1 MTQGLRNRRERCPGE
16 SPVESSA
23 TVVVEHHVEIAA
35 DRARVWHA
43 LTEPAS
49 VVVWDVGIIAPMDA
63 PPDYPQPGQVVRW
76 RYRLLGFPTTL
87 VDRPQEVVPQ
97 VRLRTLIALAFL
109 RIDETYTLEPV
120 PGSPEGTRLTAKLC
134 LSNTLPLFSRAFD
147 RHLGRGLASSTVSE
161 SLGAIRDFCEK
172 NRRNA

>member
-1 MTQGLRNRRERCPGE
+1 MSTATQLL
-16 SPVESSA
+16 
-23 TVVVEHHVEIAA
+23 VEHSVEIAA

-49 VVVWDVGIIAPMDA
+49 VVVWDVGIIAPLDA

-87 VDRPQEVVPQ
+87 IDRPQEVVPHL
-97 VRLRTLIALAFL
+97 RLRTLIALAFL
-109 RIDETYTLEPV
+109 RIDETYTLESL
-120 PGSPEGTRLTAKLC
+120 PGVAEGTRLTAQLL
-134 LSNTLPLFSRAFD
+134 LSNTLPIFSGAFD
-147 RHLGRGLASSTVSE
+147 RHLGRALASSTVSE

>member
-1 MTQGLRNRRERCPGE
+1 MSTVQ
-16 SPVESSA
+16 VE
-23 TVVVEHHVEIAA
+23 VEHHVEIAA

-49 VVVWDVGIIAPMDA
+49 VVVWDVGIIAPLDA
-63 PPDYPQPGQVVRW
+63 PADYPRPGQVVRW

-109 RIDETYTLEPV
+109 RIDETYTLQAL
-120 PGSPEGTRLTAKLC
+120 PGRPEGTRLTAQLY
-134 LSNTLPLFSRAFD
+134 LSNTLPMFSGAFD
-147 RHLGRGLASSTVSE
+147 RHVGRSLASSTVCE

-172 NRRNA
+172 NRRNS

>member
-1 MTQGLRNRRERCPGE
+1 M
-16 SPVESSA
+16 SSGRV
-23 TVVVEHHVEIAA
+23 TVEHSVEIAA
-35 DRARVWHA
+35 DPARVWHA

-49 VVVWDVGIIAPMDA
+49 VVVWDVGIIAPLDA

-76 RYRLLGFPTTL
+76 RYRLLGVPTIL

-109 RIDETYTLEPV
+109 RIDETYTLEPLA
-120 PGSPEGTRLTAKLC
+120 GSREGTRLTAQLY
-134 LSNTLPLFSRAFD
+134 LSNTLPVFNGLFD
-147 RHLGRGLASSTVSE
+147 RQLGRGLASSTVRE

-172 NRRNA
+172 NRRNT

>member
-1 MTQGLRNRRERCPGE
+1 MSTAE
-16 SPVESSA
+16 
-23 TVVVEHHVEIAA
+23 VVVEHSVEIAA

-49 VVVWDVGIIAPMDA
+49 VVIWDVGIVAPLDA
-63 PPDYPQPGQVVRW
+63 PADYPQPGQVVRW
-76 RYRLLGFPTTL
+76 SYRLLGFPTTL
-87 VDRPQEVVPQ
+87 IDRPQEVVPQ

-109 RIDETYTLEPV
+109 RIDETYTLEQL
-120 PGSPEGTRLTAKLC
+120 PGHPEGTRLTAQLR
-134 LSNTLPLFSRAFD
+134 LSNTLPILSGAFD

-172 NRRNA
+172 NRRTA

>member
-1 MTQGLRNRRERCPGE
+1 MNTAR
-16 SPVESSA
+16 
-23 TVVVEHHVEIAA
+23 VVVEHSVDIAA

-49 VVVWDVGIIAPMDA
+49 VVIWDVGIIAPLDA
-63 PPDYPQPGQVVRW
+63 PADYPQPGQVVRW

-109 RIDETYTLEPV
+109 RIDETYTLAPL
-120 PGSPEGTRLTAKLC
+120 PGSPEGTRLTAQLY
-134 LSNTLPLFSRAFD
+134 LSNTLPMLSGAFD
-147 RHLGRGLASSTVSE
+147 RHFSRGLATRTVRE

>member
-1 MTQGLRNRRERCPGE
+1 MTQGLRITELL
-16 SPVESSA
+16 
-23 TVVVEHHVEIAA
+23 VEHSVEIAA

-49 VVVWDVGIIAPMDA
+49 VVVWDVGIIAPLDA

-87 VDRPQEVVPQ
+87 IDRPQEVVPQ

-109 RIDETYTLEPV
+109 RIDETYTLESL
-120 PGSPEGTRLTAKLC
+120 PGVPEGTRLTAQLR
-134 LSNTLPLFSRAFD
+134 LSNTLPILSGAFD
-147 RHLGRGLASSTVSE
+147 RHLGRALASSTVSE

>member
-1 MTQGLRNRRERCPGE
+1 MTQGLRNRRERRPGE
-16 SPVESSA
+16 SPAESTA
-23 TVVVEHHVEIAA
+23 QVAVEHYVEIAA

-49 VVVWDVGIIAPMDA
+49 VVIWDVGIIAPLDA

-97 VRLRTLIALAFL
+97 VRLRTLIDLAFL
-109 RIDETYTLEPV
+109 RIDETYTLEPSH
-120 PGSPEGTRLTAKLC
+120 GRPEGTRLTAQLY
-134 LSNTLPLFSRAFD
+134 LSNTLPLLSGAFD
-147 RHLGRGLASSTVSE
+147 RHLGRGLASSTICE
-161 SLGAIRDFCEK
+161 SLTAIRDFCEK